1 MPARFCILWRVWRIS
16 LSYTPP
22 VQDEELRAAEA
33 HIAQLE
39 EELLRLKDVKRD
51 LQSLRAEHQRLRRS
65 AAGRAAKI
73 LSAPFRLFRS
83 RKEAKCA
90 EPDEYARWFA
100 RRRVSAAELAKLR
113 EQSRS
118 FEYRPLVSILTP
130 TFNPDEKF
138 LTEAVESV
146 IAQAYENWELILI
159 DDGSSKSDARALLER
174 LPHRDG
180 RIQIGFQDHGGIS
193 SALNAALSRA
203 SGDWIALLD
212 HDDVLEPDALFRA
225 LELLQ
230 TDREADVIYSD
241 EDKIVEGTF
250 AAPLLKPDWSP
261 EFFYTHDY
269 LGHFIVMRRELAR
282 PGFRSDFDGAQDYD
296 LLLRALGKTE
306 RIRHLPRVLY
316 HWRRTAESTAHN
328 IRRKPGALEAGRRA
342 IEEHLVP
349 QQENARVAI
358 DWETHLYRVR
368 YQIRPEKISIVIKG
382 AKNSDDERIRSRTDF
397 PNFEIVAD
405 LREANGRYVLF
416 LDSDLEPM
424 NGTWLIAMM
433 EQLSNPKVGVVGARI
448 ISSDDKVESAGLVLF
463 PNGSVHSA
471 FAGCA
476 RDFRGANRQLQ
487 AVRNYSAV
495 SGSCL
500 LTRRELLQPIVLRAA
515 TESVAATSSGGIAWD
530 NSDCEAIAF
539 CLELHEQGW
548 RTVSIP
554 YAELRRTVK
563 SQKSNVACPD
573 LLKRWPKMFQRDP
586 YYNPNLASDRADF
599 SLGKE

>member
-1 MPARFCILWRVWRIS
+1 
-16 LSYTPP
+16 
-22 VQDEELRAAEA
+22 
-33 HIAQLE
+33 
-39 EELLRLKDVKRD
+39 
-51 LQSLRAEHQRLRRS
+51 
-65 AAGRAAKI
+65 
-73 LSAPFRLFRS
+73 
-83 RKEAKCA
+83 
-90 EPDEYARWFA
+90 
-100 RRRVSAAELAKLR
+100 
-113 EQSRS
+113 
-118 FEYRPLVSILTP
+118 
-130 TFNPDEKF
+130 
-138 LTEAVESV
+138 
-146 IAQAYENWELILI
+146 
-159 DDGSSKSDARALLER
+159 
-174 LPHRDG
+174 
-180 RIQIGFQDHGGIS
+180 
-193 SALNAALSRA
+193 
-203 SGDWIALLD
+203 
-212 HDDVLEPDALFRA
+212 
-225 LELLQ
+225 
-230 TDREADVIYSD
+230 
-241 EDKIVEGTF
+241 
-250 AAPLLKPDWSP
+250 
-261 EFFYTHDY
+261 
-269 LGHFIVMRRELAR
+269 
-282 PGFRSDFDGAQDYD
+282 AQDYD

-368 YQIRPEKISIVIKG
+368 CQIRSEKVSIVING
-382 AKNSDDERIRSRTDF
+382 AKDSDNERIRSRTDF

-586 YYNPNLASDRADF
+586 HYNPNLASDRADF